1 MSFEVRP
8 CADLA
13 EYADATDAIGQYFGN
28 EPDTEKT
35 ELFSR
40 VLPIDRMHA
49 AWENGRIVGGAGAF
63 PFTMSVPGGMLRCG
77 GTTVVG
83 VAPTHRRRGVLRAMM
98 RAHLD
103 DVHER
108 GEPIA
113 ALWASEE
120 TIYGRFGYGPA
131 AYAGEVNI
139 PKEYVDFIAPR
150 EPSGTM
156 RIVEKDEAL
165 ETFPPLWDGLARE
178 RPGVFMRARD
188 WWELR
193 ALRDPPERRGGAGPK
208 RFVLLEVDGAPA
220 GYAIYRHKM
229 DWDEGVSS
237 GKVLVIEA
245 IAAEAS
251 ALAELWRYLL
261 DIDWVASISSW
272 LLPPDHPLFFVLAQ
286 TRRMRYRL
294 GDGLWVRPVDVGA
307 ALSGRTYP
315 EDGEVVFEVRDSFC
329 PWNEGRWKLAGG
341 TAERTNADADL
352 ALDISMLGAAYL
364 GGIRFAQLAQGGGVE
379 ELKPGAVERADGI
392 FRHGLHPW
400 CPEIF

>member
-28 EPDTEKT
+28 EPDSEKT
-35 ELFSR
+35 ERFSR
-40 VLPIDRMHA
+40 VLPLERMHA
-49 AWENGRIVGGAGAF
+49 AWEDGQIVGGAGAF

-98 RAHLD
+98 RAQLD

-120 TIYGRFGYGPA
+120 TIYGRFGFGPA

-156 RIVEKDEAL
+156 RIVEKDDAL
-165 ETFPPLWDGLARE
+165 DTFPPLWEGLARE
-178 RPGVFMRARD
+178 RPGVFLRSRD

-193 ALRDPPERRGGAGPK
+193 VLRDPSDRRGGAGPK

-237 GKVLVIEA
+237 GKVLVVEA

-294 GDGLWVRPVDVGA
+294 GDGLWVRLVDVGA

-315 EDGEVVFEVRDSFC
+315 EDGEVVFDVRDSFC

-341 TAERTNADADL
+341 AAERTNADADL
-352 ALDISMLGAAYL
+352 ALDVSTLGAAYL
-364 GGIRFAQLAQGGGVE
+364 GGIRFAQLAQGGRVE
-379 ELKPGAVERADGI
+379 ELKPGAIERADGI

>member
-28 EPDTEKT
+28 EPDPEKT
-35 ELFSR
+35 ERFSR

-63 PFTMSVPGGMLRCG
+63 PFTMSVPGSMLRCG

-120 TIYGRFGYGPA
+120 AIYGRFGYGPA

-139 PKEYVDFIAPR
+139 PKEYIDFIAPR

-156 RIVEKDEAL
+156 RIVEKDDAL
-165 ETFPPLWDGLARE
+165 ETFPPLWEGLARE
-178 RPGVFMRARD
+178 RPGVFMRSRD

-237 GKVLVIEA
+237 GNVLVIEA

-315 EDGEVVFEVRDSFC
+315 EDGEVVFDVRDSFC

-341 TAERTNADADL
+341 AAERTNADADL
-352 ALDISMLGAAYL
+352 ALDVSTLGAAYL
-364 GGIRFAQLAQGGGVE
+364 GGIRFAQLAQGGQVE

>member
-28 EPDTEKT
+28 EPDPEKT
-35 ELFSR
+35 ERFSR

-49 AWENGRIVGGAGAF
+49 AWEDGQIVGGAGGF
-63 PFTMSVPGGMLRCG
+63 PFTMSVPGGMLPCG

-165 ETFPPLWDGLARE
+165 ETFPPLWEGLARE
-178 RPGVFMRARD
+178 RPGMFMRSRD

-220 GYAIYRHKM
+220 GYAIYRHQM
-229 DWDEGVSS
+229 DWEDGVSS

-261 DIDWVASISSW
+261 DIDWVAAISSW

-294 GDGLWVRPVDVGA
+294 GDGLWVRPIDVGA

-315 EDGEVVFEVRDSFC
+315 EDGEVVFDVRDSFC

-341 TAERTNADADL
+341 AAERTNADADL
-352 ALDISMLGAAYL
+352 ALDVSTLGAAYL
-364 GGIRFAQLAQGGGVE
+364 GGIRFAQLAQGGHVE

>member
-28 EPDTEKT
+28 EPDAEKT
-35 ELFSR
+35 ERFSR

-49 AWENGRIVGGAGAF
+49 AWEDGDIVGGAGAF

-98 RAHLD
+98 RGQLD

-120 TIYGRFGYGPA
+120 TIYGRFGFGPA
-131 AYAGEVNI
+131 AYAGEVDI

-156 RIVEKDEAL
+156 RIVEKDDAL
-165 ETFPPLWDGLARE
+165 DTFPPLWERLARE
-178 RPGVFMRARD
+178 RPGVFLRSRD

-193 ALRDPPERRGGAGPK
+193 VLRDPSDRRGGAGPK

-237 GKVLVIEA
+237 GKVLVVEA
-245 IAAEAS
+245 IAAEAP

-294 GDGLWVRPVDVGA
+294 GDGLWVRLVDVGA

-315 EDGEVVFEVRDSFC
+315 EDGEVVFDVRDSFC

-341 TAERTNADADL
+341 AAERTNADADL
-352 ALDISMLGAAYL
+352 ALDVSTLGAAYL
-364 GGIRFAQLAQGGGVE
+364 GGIRFAQLAQGGRVE
-379 ELKPGAVERADGI
+379 ELKPGAIERADGI

>member
-28 EPDTEKT
+28 EPDAEKT
-35 ELFSR
+35 ERFSR

-49 AWENGRIVGGAGAF
+49 AWKDGDIVGGAGAF
-63 PFTMSVPGGMLRCG
+63 PFTMSVPGGMLSCG

-98 RAHLD
+98 RAQLD

-120 TIYGRFGYGPA
+120 TIYGRFGFGPA

-156 RIVEKDEAL
+156 RIVEKDDAL
-165 ETFPPLWDGLARE
+165 DTFPPLWEGLARE
-178 RPGVFMRARD
+178 RPGVFLRSRD

-193 ALRDPPERRGGAGPK
+193 VLRDPSDRRGGAGPK

-294 GDGLWVRPVDVGA
+294 GDGLWIRLVDVGA

-315 EDGEVVFEVRDSFC
+315 EDGEVVFAVRDSFC

-341 TAERTNADADL
+341 AAERTNADADL
-352 ALDISMLGAAYL
+352 ALDVSTLGAAYL
-364 GGIRFAQLAQGGGVE
+364 GGIRFAQLAQGGQVE
-379 ELKPGAVERADGI
+379 ELKPGSIERADGI

>member
-1 MSFEVRP
+1 MSLEVRP

-28 EPDTEKT
+28 EPDPEKT
-35 ELFSR
+35 ERFSH
-40 VLPIDRMHA
+40 VLPIERMHA
-49 AWENGRIVGGAGAF
+49 AWEDGQIVGGAGAF
-63 PFTMSVPGGMLRCG
+63 PFTMSVPGGMLACG

-139 PKEYVDFIAPR
+139 PKEYVDYVAPR
-150 EPSGTM
+150 ERAG
-156 RIVEKDEAL
+156 RIRLIETAEAQEK
-165 ETFPPLWDGLARE
+165 FPALWDGMARE
-178 RPGVFMRARD
+178 RPGMFIRSND

-208 RFVLLEVDGAPA
+208 RLALLELDGAPA

-229 DWDEGVSS
+229 DWEDGVSS
-237 GKVLVIEA
+237 GKVLVVEA
-245 IAAEAS
+245 IAPEAA

-261 DIDWVASISSW
+261 DIDWIASITSW

-286 TRRMRYRL
+286 TRRMRYRV
-294 GDGLWVRPVDVGA
+294 GDGLWVRLVDVGA
-307 ALSGRTYP
+307 ALSGRRYP
-315 EDGEVVFEVRDSFC
+315 QGGELVFDVSDSFC
-329 PWNEGRWKLAGG
+329 PWNEGRWRLADGD
-341 TAERTNADADL
+341 AERTEADADL
-352 ALDISMLGAAYL
+352 ALDVSTLGAAYL
-364 GGIRFAQLAQGGGVE
+364 GGISFAQLAQGGNVQ
-379 ELKPGAVERADGI
+379 ELKPGAIERADGI

>member
-28 EPDTEKT
+28 EPDPEKT
-35 ELFSR
+35 ERFSR
-40 VLPIDRMHA
+40 VLPLERMHA
-49 AWENGRIVGGAGAF
+49 AWEDGQIVGGAGAF
-63 PFTMSVPGGMLRCG
+63 PFTMSVPGGMLPCG

-98 RAHLD
+98 RAQLD

-120 TIYGRFGYGPA
+120 TIYGRFGFGPA
-131 AYAGEVNI
+131 AYAGEVDI

-156 RIVEKDEAL
+156 RVVEKDDAL
-165 ETFPPLWDGLARE
+165 DTFPPLWEGLARE
-178 RPGVFMRARD
+178 RPGVFLRSRD

-193 ALRDPPERRGGAGPK
+193 VLRDPSDRRGGAGPK

-251 ALAELWRYLL
+251 SLAELWRYLL
-261 DIDWVASISSW
+261 DIDWVASIWSW

-286 TRRMRYRL
+286 TRRMRYRP
-294 GDGLWVRPVDVGA
+294 GDGLWVRLVDVGA

-315 EDGEVVFEVRDSFC
+315 EDGEVVFDVRDSFC

-341 TAERTNADADL
+341 AAERTNADADL
-352 ALDISMLGAAYL
+352 ALDVSTLGAAYL
-364 GGIRFAQLAQGGGVE
+364 GGIRFAQLAQGGRVE